1 MPAARR
7 RFDELSV
14 SQQKRYIGAWRSGKA
29 NGTKHSGSEAQLRAG
44 VRRWY
49 ESPQR
54 KPGFSQKALGHG
66 QRAQEPAERQRRAIR
81 TATTRER
88 RAAARAVARGD
99 ATDAQEKLFDRW
111 WQSRTF
117 PNWIPKN
124 RAEMRADTAAALSAI
139 DIPPSRWKSGV
150 FRYEPDGVKVRMI
163 VQGTTWNARPREVVL
178 ADYDSVRDVLKWLRR
193 STSGIDVETRNIE
206 S

>member
-54 KPGFSQKALGHG
+54 KAGFSQRALGHAK
-66 QRAQEPAERQRRAIR
+66 RAQEPAERQRRAVR
-81 TATTRER
+81 TASTRER
-88 RAAARAVARGD
+88 RAAARAVGRGD
-99 ATDAQEKLFDRW
+99 ATPEQEKLFRSW
-111 WQSRTF
+111 RKSRAF
-117 PNWIPKN
+117 PNWIPKDE
-124 RAEMRADTAAALSAI
+124 AVMGIDTAAILSAI
-139 DIPPSRWKSGV
+139 DIPPSRWASV
-150 FRYEPDGVKVRMI
+150 SFSYAPDGVGIVMT
-163 VQGTTWNARPREVVL
+163 VQGTTWNAKPRSVTLPDYDAAREVL
-178 ADYDSVRDVLKWLRR
+178 RWLRG